1 MSDRIFTEDQLKV
14 HGELILAWLNGAKI
28 ESRGLN
34 YWVLVHYPD
43 FFLNREYRI
52 AKPKENKWIPFTME
66 TFLPYKYRW
75 FRYKNCKTLSNAREI
90 NSEGILASS
99 FIGWEDF
106 LSRFTFEDGSPCG
119 VEVEE

>member
-1 MSDRIFTEDQLKV
+1 MSDRTFTEDQLKV

-52 AKPKENKWIPFTME
+52 AKPKEKKWIPFTME
-66 TFLPYKYRW
+66 TFLPHKYRW
-75 FRYKNCKTLSNAREI
+75 IKYKNCKPIFNVREVDEVGVWCSVFI
-90 NSEGILASS
+90 N
-99 FIGWEDF
+99 WETF
-106 LSRFTFEDGSPCG
+106 LDKFEFEDGSPCG
-119 VEVEE
+119 MEVEE